1 MTLIHPST
9 FHEQQNCRT
18 SEDILV
24 YFQKRKEKKEQF
36 TYGLKLFYITHR
48 LKFFRNIFKNL

>member
-24 YFQKRKEKKEQF
+24 YFQKKKRKKRAV
-36 TYGLKLFYITHR
+36 YIR
-48 LKFFRNIFKNL
+48 FKVILHHTSA